1 MYVPPTYTE
10 ACKHNMSM
18 APYIKN
24 LRTKTSVSPYT
35 EAYIQNM
42 SVPSYTEAYKQNIS
56 VLYLPTMKLA
66 MAKIP

>member
-1 MYVPPTYTE
+1 
-10 ACKHNMSM
+10 M

-24 LRTKTSVSPYT
+24 LRTITSVSPYT

>member
-1 MYVPPTYTE
+1 
-10 ACKHNMSM
+10 MSM